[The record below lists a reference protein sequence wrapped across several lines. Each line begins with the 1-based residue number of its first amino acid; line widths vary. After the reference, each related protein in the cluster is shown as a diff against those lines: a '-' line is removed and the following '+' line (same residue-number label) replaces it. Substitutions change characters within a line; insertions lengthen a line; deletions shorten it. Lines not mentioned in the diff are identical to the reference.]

1 MVMHMSAML
10 PFGRWLFWV
19 AKVIKPDS
27 NYRLGSRICAD
38 FQVTSYSPTIEA
50 ALDAVAEHM
59 RHARSALFITGAGIS
74 ADSGLPTYRGV
85 GGLYDSE
92 ETADGL
98 CIEEAL
104 SGEVFAMRPD
114 ITWKYLIQIEENC
127 RGALPNAAHRAIARL
142 DQHLARV
149 MVFTQNV
156 DGLHRQA
163 GSHEIIEI
171 HGNLQELICTGCHH
185 QEAAADFSG
194 REIPPHCPLC
204 GAVVRPKVVLFGEML
219 PEDKLDRF
227 IEALQDGF
235 DIVFS
240 IGTSSIFPYIT
251 QPVVFAAGCGIP
263 TVEINPSRTQLSD
276 VVDYYLPLGAAEAM
290 TAILARMG
298 IAVGPSEPS
307 PKSR

>member
-1 MVMHMSAML
+1 MAFSH
-10 PFGRWLFWV
+10 GEGY
-19 AKVIKPDS
+19 K
-27 NYRLGSRICAD
+27 YRLPTTRSGASICANYP
-38 FQVTSYSPTIEA
+38 VTQYSPSIEA
-50 ALDAVAEHM
+50 ALDAVAEHLLQ
-59 RHARSALFITGAGIS
+59 ARSALFITGAGIS

-92 ETADGL
+92 ATADGL
-98 CIEEAL
+98 RIEEAL
-104 SGEVFAMRPD
+104 SGDVFAIRPD

-127 RGALPNAAHRAIARL
+127 RGAKPNAAHRAIARL
-142 DQHLARV
+142 DGYLDRV

-171 HGNLQELICTGCHH
+171 HGNLQELMCTGCHY

-194 REIPPHCPLC
+194 RDVPPRCPLC
-204 GAVVRPKVVLFGEML
+204 GAVLRPKVVLFGENL

-227 IEALQDGF
+227 IAALQDGF

-240 IGTSSIFPYIT
+240 IGTSSVFPYIT

-290 TAILARMG
+290 TAILERMD
-298 IAVGPSEPS
+298 IAAGPPESA
-307 PKSR
+307 PKLR